1 MAAKQFVDQ
10 QAPSRKN
17 KFRYLN
23 AGVILGTPQT
33 LVSIFKW
40 VLPYMKEH
48 RVDDQAA
55 LVKFWQHNPNKI
67 TLDYESEICGI
78 ISPVPQFLARDWD
91 YSPLIE
97 GLLDSSADH
106 ATRATEDVLRG
117 VATKQD
123 QGFMRKYSHKRPG
136 LLHFAGVKYLDETYN
151 KHATYN
157 RCQQHL
163 LHVYN
168 VLGRVLL
175 MTSREDEEGY
185 TGSHDS
191 ITTTSLPHD
200 HQPQPAK
207 RRVVVS
213 LTTTPPRI
221 VGIFPVLLSLERQS
235 RVPDAI
241 YLNVPQY
248 SKRFNQEY
256 VVPKALQKLSWLTLN
271 MDCEDYG
278 PATKLIPTLEKETDP
293 DTLIINVDDEYIYP
307 PDFVESLV
315 HQHLKAPYIAFAN
328 AGQMIDTDHFS
339 STGVRVRS
347 ACHYYTRQWK
357 KQLAAVDILEA
368 FQGAI
373 FRRDFFSLESIKNI
387 PSNCFGTD
395 DIWISAELAKKGI
408 TRVRIPF
415 TQPDNWTRD
424 AMIVDK
430 LAPLRI
436 NSMFGES
443 KNDRCALEL
452 LPHFQKSWRQTM
464 QRIPIGFEWLD
475 YPKALPKN
483 AYYDEEYN
491 ADRVTSPCSMPIE

>member
-1 MAAKQFVDQ
+1 M
-10 QAPSRKN
+10 
-17 KFRYLN
+17 
-23 AGVILGTPQT
+23 LGTPQT
-33 LVSIFKW
+33 LVSIFEW

-48 RVDDQAA
+48 KVDDQAA
-55 LVKFWQHNPNKI
+55 LVKFWQQNPNKI

-106 ATRATEDVLRG
+106 AKRAHEYVLHG
-117 VATKQD
+117 FATKQD

-151 KHATYN
+151 KLARYN

-175 MTSREDEEGY
+175 MTSQEDKEVPR
-185 TGSHDS
+185 DS
-191 ITTTSLPHD
+191 RNSISTKSFPQD
-200 HQPQPAK
+200 HQPKPAK

-221 VGIFPVLLSLERQS
+221 KGILPVLLSLKRQS
-235 RVPDAI
+235 RVPDEI
-241 YLNVPQY
+241 YFNVPQY

-307 PDFVESLV
+307 PDLVESLL

-347 ACHYYTRQWK
+347 ACRYDTSQWK

-373 FRRDFFSLESIKNI
+373 YRRDFFSLESIKNI
-387 PSNCFGTD
+387 PSNCLTTD

-408 TRVRIPF
+408 TRVRIPY
-415 TQPDNWTRD
+415 TQIDTLAED
-424 AMIVDK
+424 AMSVDK
-430 LAPLRI
+430 LAPLRA
-436 NSMFGES
+436 NNVFGES

-464 QRIPIGFEWLD
+464 QRIPMGFEWLD
-475 YPKALPKN
+475 YPKAMPQN

-491 ADRVTSPCSMPIE
+491 VERVTSPCSMPIE